1 MLLTD
6 TIYVNKLSGW
16 PERSKLLKISW
27 KLALILIKIHYKVKI
42 FLVNCIVFI
51 YKTLKDKK
59 NLLINNKNDNNV
71 IIMRKFW
78 YSNYRLQVYLIKT
91 VNYNLES

>member
-1 MLLTD
+1 M
-6 TIYVNKLSGW
+6 
-16 PERSKLLKISW
+16 
-27 KLALILIKIHYKVKI
+27 
-42 FLVNCIVFI
+42 FI

-91 VNYNLES
+91 VNYNLVS